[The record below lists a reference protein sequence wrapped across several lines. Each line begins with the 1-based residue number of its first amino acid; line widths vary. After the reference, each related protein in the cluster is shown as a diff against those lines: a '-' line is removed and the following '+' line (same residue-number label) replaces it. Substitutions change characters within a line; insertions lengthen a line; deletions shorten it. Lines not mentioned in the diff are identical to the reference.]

1 MFKPLSIVRNKTRGS
16 WSVCLW
22 HEESEK
28 RYWVDVSLD
37 EKYHDLDIDWNQYI
51 FDLNYYDQIER
62 KAFQEDCDN
71 FDEIS
76 SEAVVMLEA
85 AGEIFHGEDGDW
97 YLKGEWKGEDA
108 WMIA

>member
-1 MFKPLSIVRNKTRGS
+1 MFKPLVINRNRTKNS

-51 FDLNYYDQIER
+51 FYLTDVNDIFQKCCQENSNMFEWCLDLAIT
-62 KAFQEDCDN
+62 
-71 FDEIS
+71 
-76 SEAVVMLEA
+76 AVNNIVNKK
-85 AGEIFHGEDGDW
+85 D
-97 YLKGEWKGEDA
+97 
-108 WMIA
+108 